1 MERPLEGRVA
11 VVTGAGRGIGA
22 STAAHLAR
30 LGAQV
35 VLVARSEKELGGVA
49 AALDDLRVKAGGGG
63 LGLPVVCDVTDPVQ
77 VERLFAEVDERF
89 GRLDVL
95 VNNAAAVVV
104 GPVSELPL
112 AAWEGLLRANL
123 TSVFLCTQAALARM
137 RPARRGVVINVASV
151 SGVPGVE
158 KLAGIAAYAATKGGV
173 IAFSEALA
181 AELAPEG
188 VRVLAVSPGSVD
200 TPMLRAVAPEAAK
213 EAMTPGT
220 LGRVIAWLA
229 TDDAA
234 AVNRTNVVVW
244 GPPAASQP

>member
-1 MERPLEGRVA
+1 
-11 VVTGAGRGIGA
+11 
-22 STAAHLAR
+22 
-30 LGAQV
+30 
-35 VLVARSEKELGGVA
+35 
-49 AALDDLRVKAGGGG
+49 
-63 LGLPVVCDVTDPVQ
+63 
-77 VERLFAEVDERF
+77 
-89 GRLDVL
+89 
-95 VNNAAAVVV
+95 
-104 GPVSELPL
+104 PL

-123 TSVFLCTQAALARM
+123 TSVFLCTQAALTRM

-200 TPMLRAVAPEAAK
+200 TPMLRAVAPEAVK

-244 GPPAASQP
+244 GPPAAG